1 MNVKST
7 MDCVKMESLLLN
19 KLLIKT
25 LVWQTFSLLFDA
37 IELGLCDTSSLLCL
51 GIGMTGRNAGQR
63 N

>member
-1 MNVKST
+1 
-7 MDCVKMESLLLN
+7 MESLLLN